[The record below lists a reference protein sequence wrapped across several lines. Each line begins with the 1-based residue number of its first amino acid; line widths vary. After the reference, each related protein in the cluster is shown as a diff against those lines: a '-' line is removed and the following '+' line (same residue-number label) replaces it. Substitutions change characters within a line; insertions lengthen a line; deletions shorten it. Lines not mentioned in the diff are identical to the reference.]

1 MGIDMG
7 FRGTAWRIGVWDLLM
22 GVNIREGGEV

>member
-7 FRGTAWRIGVWDLLM
+7 FRGTAWRIVGDLLM